1 MNVEKL
7 LKRFMKESGIYGA
20 NESKEVLAFTVDYDE
35 AILPFNSFRWDTT
48 SEGHNYW
55 YTKAME
61 WVLYLYDNFEN
72 IDEKDKTEKEIS
84 INTIKDELYELM
96 KYYCLENSN
105 EEELMKINAY
115 KNVKELYDKLNVKE
129 PIAATYTIDTGFGSA
144 TATTTVSYTTA

>member
-55 YTKAME
+55 YCKAME
-61 WVLYLYDNFEN
+61 WVLYL
-72 IDEKDKTEKEIS
+72 DKTEKEIS
-84 INTIKDELYELM
+84 INRIKDELYELM

-129 PIAATYTIDTGFGSA
+129 PIATTYTTDTGFGSA

>member
-1 MNVEKL
+1 
-7 LKRFMKESGIYGA
+7 MKESRIYNMA
-20 NESKEVLAFTVDYDE
+20 LFRDTSSFMNTFVDAFV
-35 AILPFNSFRWDTT
+35 PFNSFRWDTT

-55 YTKAME
+55 YAKAME

-84 INTIKDELYELM
+84 INRIKDELYELM

-115 KNVKELYDKLNVKE
+115 KNVKELYDKLNAKE
-129 PIAATYTIDTGFGSA
+129 PIASTYTIDIGF
-144 TATTTVSYTTA
+144 

>member
-1 MNVEKL
+1 
-7 LKRFMKESGIYGA
+7 
-20 NESKEVLAFTVDYDE
+20 
-35 AILPFNSFRWDTT
+35 
-48 SEGHNYW
+48 
-55 YTKAME
+55 ME

-84 INTIKDELYELM
+84 INRIKDELYELM

-129 PIAATYTIDTGFGSA
+129 PIATTYTIDTGFGSA